1 MAENNAGAKAT
12 ASLYIV
18 NPFRGMGGLGSLFST
33 HPPVEERIKRLR
45 KMAGYVD

>member
-1 MAENNAGAKAT
+1 MADTNAGAKAT

-18 NPFRGMGGLGSLFST
+18 NPFRGTKGFGNLFST

-45 KMAGYVD
+45 QMAGYAE